1 MSLTTAGFSFRFKL
15 TAAFLA
21 FGLIPLALL
30 CGKSYFDATR
40 ATTEAIAS
48 VLMVIAGESIDKI
61 DRNLFERSGD
71 VQAFASQPHALSGTP
86 EQITSTANRYTEL
99 YDIYDLM
106 VVADAASGQVIAV
119 NTRDKD
125 GKPINPAGLL
135 GQNVRTE
142 PWFTA
147 CTDGSLKAGASYT
160 QDVHRDGHV
169 ARILGGDGLVISFAA
184 PVVDAGGKVV
194 RVWLNLASRERLIG
208 EIMTAQRNRVGTELG
223 FNGSEAQALDR
234 TGLLIDDYDA
244 KSLLNVNLSD
254 KLQAAKK
261 MVAREKS
268 GFVVEPHAR
277 REGHPVYIN
286 GFASSQGALGFAGLG
301 MGVIVRVP
309 LSEATAIAWN
319 NFLVNL
325 GLTILVGCILA
336 AFGLRLASGVA
347 QPVSQLDAALAAV
360 AGGDLR
366 PRLDIRR
373 RDELGHMAMTFNQA
387 LGGMDSAIGAIGGH
401 AQTLASSAEELTV
414 SSQTM
419 SAAAEE
425 TSSQSLTVSAAV
437 EQISKSVA
445 TVAAGMEEMSASIGE
460 ISKAAQEGAKI
471 ANEASQV
478 AHDTGVTMERLNKAS
493 AEIGSI
499 IQVITTIAGQ
509 TNLLAL
515 NATIEAARAGDAGK
529 GFAVVAS
536 EVKEL
541 ARVTAQSSSDIA
553 AKTLAIQ
560 AGIGTAVTSIER
572 ITAIVGR
579 ICETANT
586 IASAVEEQ
594 SATTNEIGTNI
605 TEVSK
610 GANEIAQNVTGVS
623 EAARNTASGAADT
636 STAARELA
644 KLASELRV
652 LVQRFT
658 LTGQVT
664 EAAKRSD

>member
-1 MSLTTAGFSFRFKL
+1 VNTTTAGLSFRIKL
-15 TAAFLA
+15 AASFLA

-30 CGKSYFDATR
+30 CTKSYFDATGA
-40 ATTEAIAS
+40 ATNAMGSQLMHIAD
-48 VLMVIAGESIDKI
+48 ETIDKI

-71 VQAFASQPHALSGTP
+71 VQAFAMNPYAQSGTP
-86 EQITSTANRYTEL
+86 EQIVSTANAYTRL
-99 YDIYDLM
+99 YVIYDMML
-106 VVADAASGQVIAV
+106 VADAVSGRVIAV
-119 NTRDKD
+119 NTLDKD
-125 GKPINPAGLL
+125 GKLINSAALL
-135 GQNVRTE
+135 GQIVRDE
-142 PWFTA
+142 AWFAA
-147 CTDGSLKAGASYT
+147 CTNGTVKAGASYT
-160 QDVHRDGHV
+160 RDVHRDERV
-169 ARILGGDGLVISFAA
+169 AKILGGDGLVIGFAA
-184 PVVDAGGKVV
+184 PILDADGKVV
-194 RVWLNLASRERLIG
+194 RVWLNLASRERIIG
-208 EIMTAQRNRVGTELG
+208 EIMTAQRKHLESDLG
-223 FNGSEAQALDR
+223 YSGSEVQALDR

-244 KSLLNVNLSD
+244 KALLSLNLAD

-261 MVAREKS
+261 AVAREKS
-268 GFVVEPHAR
+268 GFIIEPHAR
-277 REGHPVYIN
+277 REGHPDYVN
-286 GFASSQGALGFAGLG
+286 GFAASHGALGFAGLG
-301 MGVIVRVP
+301 MGVLIRAP
-309 LSEATAIAWN
+309 LSNATAIATT
-319 NFLVNL
+319 NFLINL
-325 GLTILVGCILA
+325 GLTILVGIVLA
-336 AFGLRLASGVA
+336 VAGLRLASGVA
-347 QPVSQLDAALAAV
+347 RPVQQLDAALAAV

-373 RDELGHMAMTFNQA
+373 RDELGHMATTFNQA

-401 AQTLASSAEELTV
+401 AQTLANSAEKLTA

-425 TSSQSLTVSAAV
+425 TSSQSTTVSAAV

-460 ISKAAQEGAKI
+460 ISKAAQDGAKI

-478 AHDTGVTMERLNKAS
+478 ARDTGVTMERLSKAS

-536 EVKEL
+536 EVKDL

-553 AKTLAIQ
+553 AKTEAIQ
-560 AGIGTAVTSIER
+560 AGIGTAVTAIGQ
-572 ITAIVGR
+572 ITTIVGR

-594 SATTNEIGTNI
+594 SATTNEIGSNI
-605 TEVSK
+605 AEVSK
-610 GANEIAQNVTGVS
+610 GASEIAQNVTGVA
-623 EAARNTASGAADT
+623 EAARNTAAGAADT

-644 KLASELRV
+644 KLAADLRI
-652 LVQRFT
+652 LVQRFS
-658 LTGQVT
+658 LSG
-664 EAAKRSD
+664 